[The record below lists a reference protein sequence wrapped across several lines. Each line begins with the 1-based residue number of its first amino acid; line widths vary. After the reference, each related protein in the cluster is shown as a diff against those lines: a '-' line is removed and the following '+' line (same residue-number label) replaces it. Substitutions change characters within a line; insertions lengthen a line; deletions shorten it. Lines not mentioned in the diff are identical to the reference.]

1 MTDKYWTRKQ
11 INFGFGIQPFSSSLF
26 GSSKGHGSNYSFGEF
41 TFSKIPFGSPNIDRF
56 SEDGPGKIQNH
67 KGHQGRLTNIV
78 LTAEGPLAGEEYYFK
93 DGKINGCKPKNT
105 KITGHYQTLRKAK
118 INSIAGYIYYKWNKM
133 SLNEKEKYNNKAKG
147 KSLSGINIF
156 FKEFFNNW
164 GFAKTSFGK
173 SKFGSYHLPLHFY
186 GFSTVAFGMGAFG
199 TAYLK
204 PKRNTFSNQPF
215 GEMRF
220 GGNIRK
226 DRKIREFR

>member
-41 TFSKIPFGSPNIDRF
+41 SFSKIPFGSPNSMRF
-56 SEDGPGKIQNH
+56 REDGPGKIQNH
-67 KGHQGRLTNIV
+67 KSHKGRLSQLAV
-78 LTAEGPLAGEEYYFK
+78 SAEGSLAGEEYYYK
-93 DGKINGCKPKNT
+93 DDKISFCKPKNT

-118 INSIAGYIYYKWNKM
+118 INSIAAYIYYKWNKL
-133 SLNEKEKYNNKAKG
+133 SPNEKEKYNIKAKD

-156 FKEFFNNW
+156 FKEFFANW
-164 GFAKTSFGK
+164 GFAKSSFGK
-173 SKFGSYHLPLHFY
+173 SKFGSYHLPLHYY
-186 GFSTVAFGMGAFG
+186 GFSTVAFGMGVFG
-199 TAYLK
+199 TNYPE
-204 PKRNTFSNQPF
+204 PKRNTFARQSF

-226 DRKIREFR
+226 DREIREFR